1 MQQEEELLDD
11 SFLGLA
17 DTTAGMSEVK
27 KNSRDAPY
35 IDFARNPAIL
45 KAGYPAG
52 GVAGY

>member
-1 MQQEEELLDD
+1 MVHEDEELLDD
-11 SFLGLA
+11 SFLRLA
-17 DTTAGMSEVK
+17 DTTMSEVT
-27 KNSRDAPY
+27 KNSRKAPY